1 VPNDPA
7 PTPPAATT
15 ASASDAPLAVGVRL
29 REAGPGDVEAVWEL
43 ILALADYERL
53 RHEVVGSVEL
63 LREHLV
69 GPDAVARA
77 VLAEV
82 DGVDE
87 HGNDTT
93 VVAGFALWYPT
104 FSTFLTRPG
113 IWLEDLFVR
122 PEHRGLG
129 LGKALLAHL
138 RSRTEGRVEWAVLD
152 WNAPSIAFYDALG
165 ARPVADWIRY
175 RWDGPPG

>member
-1 VPNDPA
+1 MTDDA
-7 PTPPAATT
+7 AATGPATTSPAT
-15 ASASDAPLAVGVRL
+15 AVALPSGARL
-29 REAGPGDVEAVWEL
+29 RDAGPDDVEAVWEL

-69 GPDAVARA
+69 GPGAVARA
-77 VLAEV
+77 VLAEL
-82 DGVDE
+82 DGDD
-87 HGNDTT
+87 GT

-122 PEHRGLG
+122 PEHRGRG
-129 LGKALLAHL
+129 LGRLLLEHL
-138 RSRTEGRVEWAVLD
+138 RSRTDGRLEWAVLD
-152 WNAPSIAFYDALG
+152 WNTPSIAFYDSLG
-165 ARPVADWIRY
+165 ARPVQDWIRY
-175 RWDGPPG
+175 RWDGAPT